1 MKDTKKK
8 NNFMAVDVQ
17 KEKIKYIEISSGK
30 ELEKICMYN
39 YHFTFY
45 KKLIQYC
52 KINYISIKKKL
63 KVENKAPIFARISV
77 KLISFL
83 L

>member
-1 MKDTKKK
+1 
-8 NNFMAVDVQ
+8 
-17 KEKIKYIEISSGK
+17 
-30 ELEKICMYN
+30 MYN

-63 KVENKAPIFARISV
+63 KVDLIPSMSV
-77 KLISFL
+77 KIRNREDCFKKNLCTNLMIM
-83 L
+83 